1 VTAERRVLGRMLE
14 AQEAAGVTH
23 ALVSDSFFMES
34 AAVALPAWS
43 PPDRARLYNDALAAL
58 IARYPGRLFGLGC
71 VDPFSGEAAARELER
86 MVDELGFLG
95 ALVNPTDVPTGGCPA
110 ISTIR
115 PATRSSPPRR
125 SGAGR
130 SSSTPRVSCPP
141 AATST
146 TSCSR

>member
-1 VTAERRVLGRMLE
+1 MLGRMLE
-14 AQEAAGVTH
+14 AQEAAGVTR
-23 ALVSDSFFMES
+23 ALVSDSFFTES

-43 PPDRARLYNDALAAL
+43 PPDRARLCNAALAAL
-58 IARYPGRLFGLGC
+58 LARYPGRLFGLGC
-71 VDPFSGEAAARELER
+71 VDPFSGDAAPRELER

-95 ALVNPTDVPTGGCPA
+95 ALVNPPMHRPAAAA

-125 SGAGR
+125 PGAGR